1 MLKTFISADW
11 SKHPNKRAVYTADIA
26 NKRLQKE
33 KYPGTE
39 GWNLKSLLEL
49 AKKFSQ
55 SGPVLV
61 GVDVVL
67 GVPQEYWQMLIKDVN
82 TDRPDSF
89 VQWLGGFDPCSEF
102 FVGICKSPE
111 EWSIHCPWFN
121 VQKGSGGLNS
131 FAKKVNGDMKRRIDF
146 KTNAKPVFAVSG
158 IPGVVGGATR
168 DFWRELAV
176 CLAAD
181 RRDFSIWPFE
191 GTLPTLLSNSG
202 IVIAETYPR
211 LAYAAALSDSL
222 NTRKIDIPHKTR
234 NKQRNL
240 ESRNLACCVLERTKW
255 VTDKKI
261 KLDDLNSARE
271 NEDDF
276 DALFT
281 AAAVLRCIVEDTD
294 IVDPGWIDPKSEGAM
309 LFAGPVKPCSRA
321 KMLKS
326 WVKNQKIDI
335 SQFGSAIENN
345 TPSNEEREYSCPIPG
360 CQKVFR
366 GSRSG
371 WDAHIVSPRK
381 HPAWNPDVSDGK
393 ERKNLFKREHN
404 DWFRR

>member
-11 SKHPNKRAVYTADIA
+11 SKDPKKRSVYTADIA
-26 NKRLQKE
+26 NKRIQKE

-49 AKKFSQ
+49 AKQFSQ

-67 GVPQEYWQMLIKDVN
+67 GVPEEYWQMSMQDIN

-89 VQWLGGFDPCSEF
+89 VQWLAGFGPCSGF
-102 FVGICKSPE
+102 FGICNSPE
-111 EWSIHCPWFN
+111 EWSIHRPWFK
-121 VQKGSGGLNS
+121 VPKGKGTLKS
-131 FAKKVNGDMKRRIDF
+131 FEEKVNGNMKRRIDHE
-146 KTNAKPVFAVSG
+146 TNANPVFAVSG

-168 DFWRELAV
+168 DFWQELV
-176 CLAAD
+176 PHLASGCK
-181 RRDFSIWPFE
+181 DFRIWPFDGE
-191 GTLPTLLSNSG
+191 LPNLLSNSG
-202 IVIAETYPR
+202 IVLAETYPK
-211 LAYAAALSDSL
+211 LAYAAALNDSL
-222 NTRKIDIPHKTR
+222 NTHTINIPKTED
-234 NKQRNL
+234 
-240 ESRNLACCVLERTKW
+240 ESRKLACWLLERAKW
-255 VTDKKI
+255 IVDQKI
-261 KLDDLNSARE
+261 EISDLGSARG

-281 AAAVLRCIVEDTD
+281 AAAVLRCIIEDTD

-309 LFAGPVKPCSRA
+309 LLAGPVNPCSRA

-326 WVKNQKIDI
+326 WVKKQKIDI
-335 SQFGSAIENN
+335 SQLGSAIENN
-345 TPSNEEREYSCPIPG
+345 TPSNEEREYSCPILG

-371 WDAHIVSPRK
+371 WDAHI
-381 HPAWNPDVSDGK
+381 A
-393 ERKNLFKREHN
+393 
-404 DWFRR
+404 

>member
-11 SKHPNKRAVYTADIA
+11 SKDTNKRSVYTADIA
-26 NKRLQKE
+26 NKRIQKE
-33 KYPGTE
+33 KYPGTK

-49 AKKFSQ
+49 AKQFSRT
-55 SGPVLV
+55 GPVLV

-67 GVPQEYWQMLIKDVN
+67 GVPQEYWQMLMQDVN
-82 TDRPDSF
+82 TDRSDSF
-89 VQWLGGFDPCSEF
+89 VQWLGGLDPYSEF

-111 EWSIHCPWFN
+111 EWSVHRPWFK
-121 VQKGSGGLNS
+121 VPKGSGGLNS

-168 DFWRELAV
+168 DFWQELV
-176 CLAAD
+176 PHLAFGYK
-181 RRDFSIWPFE
+181 DFRIWPFDGE
-191 GTLPTLLSNSG
+191 LPNLLSNSG
-202 IVIAETYPR
+202 IVLAETYPG
-211 LAYAAALSDSL
+211 LAYAAALNDSL
-222 NTRKIDIPHKTR
+222 NTHKINIHKT
-234 NKQRNL
+234 KDK
-240 ESRNLACCVLERTKW
+240 SRKLACWLLERAKW
-255 VTDKKI
+255 IVDQKI
-261 KLDDLNSARE
+261 VLSDLGSARG

-281 AAAVLRCIVEDTD
+281 AAAVLRCVVEDTD
-294 IVDPGWIDPKSEGAM
+294 IVDPRWIDPKSEGAM
-309 LFAGPVKPCSRA
+309 LLAGPVNPRSRA
-321 KMLKS
+321 NMLKS
-326 WVKNQKIDI
+326 WVKKQKIDI
-335 SQFGSAIENN
+335 SQLCSAIENN
-345 TPSNEEREYSCPIPG
+345 TPSNEEREYSCPVPG

-371 WDAHIVSPRK
+371 WDAHIASSRK
-381 HPAWNPDVSDGK
+381 HPAWNPDVSDGE

>member
-11 SKHPNKRAVYTADIA
+11 SKHPNKRSVYTADIA
-26 NKRLQKE
+26 NKRIQKE
-33 KYPGTE
+33 KCPGTE
-39 GWNLKSLLEL
+39 GWNLKSLLGL
-49 AKKFSQ
+49 AKQFSR

-67 GVPQEYWQMLIKDVN
+67 GVPQEYWQMLMQDVH

-89 VQWLGGFDPCSEF
+89 VQWLGGFDPCNRF

-111 EWSIHCPWFN
+111 EWSVHCPCFK
-121 VQKGSGGLNS
+121 VQKGSGGLKS
-131 FAKKVNGDMKRRIDF
+131 FTTKVNGDMKRRIDRE
-146 KTNAKPVFAVSG
+146 TNAKPVFAVSG

-168 DFWRELAV
+168 DFWQELV
-176 CLAAD
+176 PHLASGYK
-181 RRDFSIWPFE
+181 DFRIWPFDGE
-191 GTLPTLLSNSG
+191 LPNLLSNSG
-202 IVIAETYPR
+202 IVLAETYPK
-211 LAYAAALSDSL
+211 LAYAAALNDSL
-222 NTRKIDIPHKTR
+222 NTHTIDIPKTED
-234 NKQRNL
+234 K
-240 ESRNLACCVLERTKW
+240 SRKLACWFLEHAKW
-255 VTDKKI
+255 IDDQKI
-261 KLDDLNSARE
+261 ELSDLGSARG

-309 LFAGPVKPCSRA
+309 LLAGPVNPCSGIR
-321 KMLKS
+321 KLKS

-335 SQFGSAIENN
+335 SQFCAVIENN
-345 TPSNEEREYSCPIPG
+345 TPDNEERKYSCPIPG

-371 WDAHIVSPRK
+371 WDAHIASPRK
-381 HPAWNPDVSDGK
+381 HPAWNPEVSDGE
-393 ERKNLFKREHN
+393 ERKNLFKREYN
-404 DWFRR
+404 DWFQR